1 MENADFTLNNWNAT
15 EWFGTCL
22 GTEVD
27 LNKLV
32 ELQRRRGATHE
43 TPWRQICV
51 NATRL
56 DELHGTGKPASH
68 FHSRIHRKIQQ
79 WCGTSPHHQPMSL
92 TVLGMN
98 TKEIFTPKIRTS
110 SRQIKWSFIEPE
122 HIVWKSQ
129 KKSHLTLRA
138 KQATFTNLCG
148 QEFIKNARNGL
159 FVEFLKT
166 WSLRLNSVTI
176 IHFLNRTKIGG
187 KRQWMRHFGW
197 F

>member
-1 MENADFTLNNWNAT
+1 MMENADFTLNNWNAT

-79 WCGTSPHHQPMSL
+79 WCGTSPHHQPMFL

-122 HIVWKSQ
+122 HGVWKSQ
-129 KKSHLTLRA
+129 N
-138 KQATFTNLCG
+138 Q
-148 QEFIKNARNGL
+148 
-159 FVEFLKT
+159 
-166 WSLRLNSVTI
+166 SLIWHCERSKLLL
-176 IHFLNRTKIGG
+176 HFMWTRVY
-187 KRQWMRHFGW
+187 
-197 F
+197 

>member
-79 WCGTSPHHQPMSL
+79 WCGTSPHHQPMFL

-122 HIVWKSQ
+122 HGVWKSQ

-138 KQATFTNLCG
+138 KQATFTFYVDKSLLKMP
-148 QEFIKNARNGL
+148 EM
-159 FVEFLKT
+159 VFLSSFWKPEAY
-166 WSLRLNSVTI
+166 
-176 IHFLNRTKIGG
+176 G
-187 KRQWMRHFGW
+187 
-197 F
+197 